1 MIPRH
6 VAVKLR
12 EEAIWIIEAG
22 RYPAPSGWLV
32 NAAKLDLRAAREL
45 GPVKAVVSKMFSI

>member
-12 EEAIWIIEAG
+12 EEAIRIIEAG

-32 NAAKLDLRAAREL
+32 NAAKLDRPQRAESL
-45 GPVKAVVSKMFSI
+45 GL